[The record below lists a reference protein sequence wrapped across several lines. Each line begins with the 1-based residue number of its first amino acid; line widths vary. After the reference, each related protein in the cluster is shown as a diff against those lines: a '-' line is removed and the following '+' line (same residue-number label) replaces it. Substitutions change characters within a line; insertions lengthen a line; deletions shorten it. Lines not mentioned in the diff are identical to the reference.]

1 MSALNVAQR
10 KLQQNNFRFADLPGD
25 IQDPIWNELL
35 KQPYQLS
42 LPELSALKN
51 ARIISLGCI
60 NSLVIINLFLLI
72 QNFVL
77 LTPRSDKTQLSTPCS
92 SISGVEKVL
101 LSPPGTNLSSLSD
114 VTSSSSSIVCSSDE
128 VVESEDVSSVPIPN
142 GIFSREQKTLK
153 KEQFQQLLLQKLTH
167 EKLDQFLQ
175 HNFPSMFQLK
185 KKYLDKISEEMK
197 KTRSD
202 AVNVCFEEINKEH
215 IPFEPKDV
223 VRLLQDI
230 MEGIQNKR
238 KKRERN
244 CPISENDNSYR
255 KGYLAFLSVVWMDLG
270 NDQTDC

>member
-77 LTPRSDKTQLSTPCS
+77 LTSRSDKSELSTPCS
-92 SISGVEKVL
+92 SISGVDKVL
-101 LSPPGTNLSSLSD
+101 LSPPGTNFSSLSD

-128 VVESEDVSSVPIPN
+128 AVESEDVSSVPIPN

-185 KKYLDKISEEMK
+185 KKYLDKISEEVK

-215 IPFEPKDV
+215 ITFEPKDIV
-223 VRLLQDI
+223 KLLQDI
-230 MEGIQNKR
+230 MEGIHNKR

-244 CPISENDNSYR
+244 CQISENDNSYR
-255 KGYLAFLSVVWMDLG
+255 KGYLAFLSVVWMELG
-270 NDQTDC
+270 NDQTYC